1 MTKEKKVQDAD
12 LEKVIGNLLRY
23 GVLTASLIV
32 LAGGIVYL
40 IRHGGEAPEYS
51 QFKGEPDIMRSPGPM
66 WQAILHGRGRPLI
79 QFGLLVLIATPI
91 ARVFCSILGY
101 VLEKDWLYTVLTAIV
116 LLVILWNF

>member
-1 MTKEKKVQDAD
+1 MTKGKKIRDAD
-12 LEKVIGNLLRY
+12 LERVIGNLLRY

-40 IRHGGEAPEYS
+40 VRHGGEAPEYR

-66 WQAILHGRGRPLI
+66 WQAILNGRGRPLI

-91 ARVFCSILGY
+91 ASIICSILGY
-101 VLEKDWLYTVLTAIV
+101 LLEKDWLYTVLTAIV